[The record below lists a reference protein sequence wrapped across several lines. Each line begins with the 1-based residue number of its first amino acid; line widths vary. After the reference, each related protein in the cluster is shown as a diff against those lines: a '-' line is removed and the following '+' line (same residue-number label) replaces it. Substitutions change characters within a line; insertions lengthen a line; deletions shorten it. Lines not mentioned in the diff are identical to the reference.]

1 MTIGL
6 LFLVKVLKD
15 ISYSIPYVRTVCNY
29 VFLYIM
35 QRYPYRFTHF
45 ATIDYIH
52 MIQFLITP
60 YSIACISIY
69 NDTSIVSQSLQ
80 RYKKEVHLMGRP
92 LYL

>member
-35 QRYPYRFTHF
+35 QRYAYRFTML
-45 ATIDYIH
+45 ATMQKRGPPH
-52 MIQFLITP
+52 
-60 YSIACISIY
+60 
-69 NDTSIVSQSLQ
+69 
-80 RYKKEVHLMGRP
+80 G
-92 LYL
+92 